1 MILRLKLYVK
11 YLDVDWLDRSG
22 IFSFAERPCRQ
33 DCCPVRRRGAR
44 SRPVAARHPVGQEQ
58 TLLHDEPFAE
68 STSDKPTLV
77 QLRTT
82 QAGGLRE
89 AEHLH
94 CLQPRRLQSKLD
106 SSTLTGDSLPDRMR
120 TSVLRI
126 LFSLGS
132 LTCLGAVCLAQGL
145 PSAEQLL
152 NDLACGSCHSGIVVE
167 SDIQERTPDLTDA
180 GLRYSPDYLFSFLL
194 YPVRIRQHIGFS
206 RMPNFYLDQRESLA
220 LTLFLG
226 EQVSPGSQKPDFP
239 SQTSFETVKSSNP
252 DVTASMGEAL
262 FLSLNCLGCHKHASL
277 DPWEEKIAP
286 NLGFQGAR
294 VTAEWLT
301 AYLRRP
307 QALRPFGY
315 FPGTGSR
322 HPDFLLT
329 ENEVDTLASFWM
341 GQWGGFDY
349 PAQYYDPKAL
359 ILGANV
365 GQETLVRFLEP
376 TELVRFSMT
385 KAEGLLREK
394 LPCLGCHRLGDDGGR
409 IGPDLSSLA
418 TRLQPDF
425 ALQIIR
431 NPQGV
436 LAETIMPLVVMPPK
450 TADVIENFLIQQ
462 SFSRDSLRYLSLV
475 ENGPLLHQDLEG
487 GERLY
492 VKHCAVCHGIRG
504 DGDGYNAEY
513 LPVAPVKHS
522 DSTYMSSRPDDVLF
536 DGIYAGGYILNKSQR
551 MPPWGFTLER
561 SEIWQLVAYM
571 RQLCRCEGPAWSRDN
586 KRLR

>member
-1 MILRLKLYVK
+1 M
-11 YLDVDWLDRSG
+11 RS
-22 IFSFAERPCRQ
+22 
-33 DCCPVRRRGAR
+33 
-44 SRPVAARHPVGQEQ
+44 
-58 TLLHDEPFAE
+58 
-68 STSDKPTLV
+68 
-77 QLRTT
+77 
-82 QAGGLRE
+82 
-89 AEHLH
+89 
-94 CLQPRRLQSKLD
+94 
-106 SSTLTGDSLPDRMR
+106 
-120 TSVLRI
+120 SVLQI
-126 LFSLGS
+126 LFGLGS
-132 LTCLGAVCLAQGL
+132 LLCLSAVCLAQDF

-152 NDLACGSCHSGIVVE
+152 NDLACGNCHSGIAVE
-167 SDIQERTPDLTDA
+167 SGVLEKTPDLTDA
-180 GLRYSPDYLFSFLL
+180 GLRYSPDYLFSFLQ

-226 EQVSPGSQKPDFP
+226 EQISTGSERPDFP
-239 SQTSFETVKSSNP
+239 PQESFEAVRSSNP
-252 DVTASMGEAL
+252 DVTASMGREL
-262 FLSLNCLGCHKHASL
+262 FSSLNCLGCHKHASL

-286 NLGFQGAR
+286 NLGFEGAR

-301 AYLRRP
+301 AYLKKP

-315 FPGTGSR
+315 YPGAGSR

-329 ENEVDTLASFWM
+329 ENEVDTLASFLM
-341 GQWGGFDY
+341 RQRGGFEY
-349 PAQYYDPKAL
+349 QAQYYDPKAL
-359 ILGANV
+359 VPGTIV
-365 GQETLVRFLEP
+365 GEETLVQFLEP

-409 IGPDLSSLA
+409 LGPDLSSLT
-418 TRLQPDF
+418 TRLQSDF
-425 ALQIIR
+425 ARQIIR

-436 LAETIMPLVVMPPK
+436 VAENVMPQVVLPPK
-450 TADVIENFLIQQ
+450 TADLIENYLIQQ
-462 SFSRDSLRYLSLV
+462 KIPRDSSLYLSLV
-475 ENGPLLHQDLEG
+475 ENRPLLHEDLEG

-492 VKHCAVCHGIRG
+492 VKHCAACHGISG

-513 LPVAPVKHS
+513 LPVAPIKHS
-522 DSTYMSSRPDDVLF
+522 DSTYMSGRPDDVLF

-561 SEIWQLVAYM
+561 NEIWQLVAYL